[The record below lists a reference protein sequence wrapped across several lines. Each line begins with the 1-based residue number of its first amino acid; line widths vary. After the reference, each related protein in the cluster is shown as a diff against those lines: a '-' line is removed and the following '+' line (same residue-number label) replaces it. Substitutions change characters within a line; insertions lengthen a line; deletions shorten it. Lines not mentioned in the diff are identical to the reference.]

1 MRGQFQPILLLY
13 LHLIILP
20 VLSNLIWDT
29 ASPEVLSDAYSPYE
43 LCALKLTANEYDIK
57 RTVFDQPRCTHL
69 IDSFHAN
76 LPKRC
81 WLGGL
86 HQPHDDGLCIGNT
99 MKGDVSE
106 DKKCSYLTDRKG
118 FFNNW
123 DSRGPDLL
131 MNGTISRLAR
141 RHSDRNCKVQ
151 FGKNPGYAAALLK
164 TAAENNFEIIAFA
177 GK

>member
-1 MRGQFQPILLLY
+1 M
-13 LHLIILP
+13 P

-29 ASPEVLSDAYSPYE
+29 ASPKVLSEAYSPYE
-43 LCALKLTANEYDIK
+43 LCALKLTAVEYDIK
-57 RTVFDQPRCTHL
+57 RPVFDQPRCTHL
-69 IDSFHAN
+69 IDSFHVN

-86 HQPHDDGLCIGNT
+86 HQPHDDGLCIGNA

-123 DSRGPDLL
+123 GSRGTYLL
-131 MNGTISRLAR
+131 MNDTISHLSRG
-141 RHSDRNCKVQ
+141 HSNRNCKVQ
-151 FGKNPGYAAALLK
+151 FLKYPGYAAALLK
-164 TAAENNFEIIAFA
+164 TATKNNFEIIAFA
-177 GK
+177 GKIIHASLLMKFIRTATT